1 MNARSAW
8 VTRLRTDQSGL
19 TLIELMVT
27 SLLLGLVSAVV
38 VGIMISL
45 LTTQR
50 TVSTVT
56 ADTVSAQLVADSIG
70 TPVRNA
76 SSFQLTTVGSN
87 DQLLIARVASSTATI
102 TWRCTAWYYSA
113 SEQTI
118 FTTTQS
124 GPIATPTS
132 AGLASWVVL
141 AEGVTPFGESAI
153 FTEDGP
159 IVEVAYQVATG
170 DTSPVAIQFRA
181 ARLTGLEESTAC
193 F

>member
-1 MNARSAW
+1 MTTSAALAR
-8 VTRLRTDQSGL
+8 RLRHDQSGL

-56 ADTVSAQLVADSIG
+56 SDTRAAQLVADAIG

-76 SSFQLTTVGSN
+76 SSFQLSTIGSS
-87 DQLLIARVASSTATI
+87 DQLLVARVASSTATI
-102 TWRCTAWYYSA
+102 TWRCAAWYYSSSA
-113 SEQTI
+113 ETLYSTS
-118 FTTTQS
+118 QS
-124 GPIATPTS
+124 NPISTPSAAALATWT
-132 AGLASWVVL
+132 VL
-141 AEGVTPFGESAI
+141 AEGVTPLSESAI

-159 IVEVAYQVATG
+159 VIEVAYQVASG
-170 DTSPVAIQFRA
+170 DTSPVAIHFRA
-181 ARLTGLEESTAC
+181 ARLTGMEESTAC